1 MTGGTGVSREQKVQ
15 VALAH
20 AAAETE
26 GDLEATLATLDPAPV
41 YELQPIG
48 LEIRGMDGARAYY
61 EYFFANF
68 MPLVEGFELRSEWE
82 NDEGLGQEYVMQLR
96 DKESGAVHSEPIIG
110 ILLFGETGLSGERLY
125 ANESLFKI
133 MFGPVYDRAVPVG
146 SP

>member
-1 MTGGTGVSREQKVQ
+1 VSREQKVK

-26 GDLEATLATLDPAPV
+26 GDLEATLATLDPDPV
-41 YELQPIG
+41 YELQPVG
-48 LEIRGMDGARAYY
+48 LEVRGMDAARAYY

-82 NDEGLGQEYVMQLR
+82 NDEGLGQEYVMRLR
-96 DKESGAVHSEPIIG
+96 DKDSGEVRFEPIIG

-125 ANESLFKI
+125 GNESLFKT
-133 MFGPVYDRAVPVG
+133 MFGPIYDQAVPVG
-146 SP
+146 GASG

>member
-1 MTGGTGVSREQKVQ
+1 MSREQKVK

-26 GDLEATLATLDPAPV
+26 GDLEATLATLDPDPV
-41 YELQPIG
+41 YELQPVG
-48 LEIRGMDGARAYY
+48 LEVRGMVAARAYY

-82 NDEGLGQEYVMQLR
+82 NDEGLGQEYVMRLR
-96 DKESGAVHSEPIIG
+96 DKATGEVKLEPIIG

-125 ANESLFKI
+125 ASEDLFKV
-133 MFGPVYDRAVPVG
+133 MFGPIYDQAVPAG
-146 SP
+146 ASAG

>member
-1 MTGGTGVSREQKVQ
+1 MSREQKVK

-26 GDLEATLATLDPAPV
+26 GDLEATLATLDPDPV

-48 LEIRGMDGARAYY
+48 LEVRGMAAARAYY

-82 NDEGLGQEYVMQLR
+82 NDEGLGQEYVMRLR
-96 DKESGAVHSEPIIG
+96 DKASGQVEIRPDHRDPA
-110 ILLFGETGLSGERLY
+110 LRRDR
-125 ANESLFKI
+125 
-133 MFGPVYDRAVPVG
+133 PVRRAALRQ
-146 SP
+146 